1 MNEEPRIKKSRSA
14 SYEDAS
20 FSERS
25 EGILHYSLLSETIRV
40 QVRFSE
46 VDSIQMVW
54 HGHYITYME
63 DAREAFG
70 RKYGLEYMHI
80 YRSGYLAPMFDI
92 KMRYHQTATVDDVLL
107 VTITC
112 RPTKGAKL
120 VFDYEIRNEKDNAL
134 VFTAESTQLF
144 TTHEGTLEPSCPPF
158 LAEWKKKYALE

>member
-1 MNEEPRIKKSRSA
+1 MNEESRIKKSRSA
-14 SYEDAS
+14 SYEDSS

-25 EGILHYSLLSETIRV
+25 EGILHSSLLSETIRV

>member
-1 MNEEPRIKKSRSA
+1 MA
-14 SYEDAS
+14 
-20 FSERS
+20 
-25 EGILHYSLLSETIRV
+25 LSETIRV

-46 VDSIQMVW
+46 VDSIKMVW

-70 RKYGLEYMHI
+70 RKYGLEYMYI
-80 YRSGYLAPMFDI
+80 YDSGYLAPMFDI

-120 VFDYEIRNEKDNAL
+120 VFDYEIRKESDNAL

-144 TTHEGTLEPSCPPF
+144 TNHQGELEPSCPPF
-158 LAEWKKKYALE
+158 LAEWKKKHQTSLC